1 MSVQQDDQYDVLV
14 VGAGIVGP
22 AAAYV
27 AAGWGRRAGSSL
39 TIALLEKEGGL
50 AKVASGHEANSQTLH
65 FGDIETNMP
74 LEQARR
80 VQAAAEYVAAYIE
93 AHPDRMICVN
103 RHKMCL
109 AVGDEEIASLRERFE
124 MLQPFYPK
132 IRFIDRAEIAQLE
145 PNVVAERDPWEPIAA
160 LFSPDG
166 FIVNYGRLAESFERD
181 AKALNA
187 HVETFYRTAVQQ
199 IVRTADGYEVHTDRG
214 TFRAKGIIVAAGGYS
229 LVLAKQLG
237 YGQGWELIP
246 VAGSFYR
253 TRIRDCVRGKV
264 YTPQEP
270 EIPFAAVHADPEV
283 TNPNETRFG
292 PTAKLVPLLERHRWG
307 TFSGFLRT
315 IIWNP
320 RGLWAYIAVL
330 LASPVLLR
338 FVLRNL
344 LLDLPILGK
353 WMYLQDIRKIIPAM
367 RYGDIE
373 LAKGIG
379 GIRPQIVDIATRKL
393 RHGEGKLLGERAVFL
408 VTPSPGASV
417 CLQAAEEAVADLLPM
432 LGPGYTF
439 DRERF
444 QQDHRRKPEEPAA
457 TAQA

>member
-1 MSVQQDDQYDVLV
+1 MEQIYDVV
-14 VGAGIVGP
+14 IVGGGIVGP
-22 AAAYV
+22 AAVYV
-27 AAGWGRRAGSSL
+27 AGWARRFGSPL

-50 AKVASGHEANSQTLH
+50 AKVASGHEFNSQTLH
-65 FGDIETNMP
+65 FGDIETNMA
-74 LEQARR
+74 LQQALR

-93 AHPDRMICVN
+93 AHPDRMIHVK

-109 AVGDEEIASLRERFE
+109 AVGEQEIARSRERFE
-124 MLQPFYPK
+124 VFQPYYPK
-132 IRFIDRAEIAQLE
+132 IRFLGRDEIAALE
-145 PNVVAERDPWEPIAA
+145 PNVVRGRDPNEPITA

-181 AKALNA
+181 AKAMNP
-187 HVETFYRTAVQQ
+187 HVETFFRTSVTR
-199 IVRTADGYEVHTDRG
+199 IVRTEDGYDVHTDRG
-214 TFRAKGIIVAAGGYS
+214 TFRTKGIIVAAGGYS

-237 YGQGWELIP
+237 YGKDWELIP

-253 TRIRDCVRGKV
+253 TTIRDCVTGKV
-264 YTPQEP
+264 YTEQKP
-270 EIPFAAVHADPEV
+270 EIPFAAPHADPEV
-283 TNPNETRFG
+283 MNPNETRFG

-307 TFSGFLRT
+307 TFWGFLQT

-320 RGLWAYIAVL
+320 RGLWAYFAVL
-330 LASPVLLR
+330 LSSPVLLR

-344 LLDLPILGK
+344 LLDLPLIGK
-353 WMYLQDIRKIIPAM
+353 WMYLQDIRKIIPLM
-367 RYGDIE
+367 RYADIE
-373 LAKGIG
+373 LAKGVG
-379 GIRPQIVDIATRKL
+379 GIRPQIVDSRTQQL

-432 LGPGYTF
+432 LGPDYTF

-444 QQDHRRKPEEPAA
+444 EQDHRREPAAPAA

>member
-1 MSVQQDDQYDVLV
+1 MEQTFDVIV
-14 VGAGIVGP
+14 IGGGIVGP
-22 AAAYV
+22 AAVYV
-27 AAGWGRRAGSSL
+27 AAEWGRRSGSRL
-39 TIALLEKEGGL
+39 HIALLEKEGGL
-50 AKVASGHEANSQTLH
+50 AKVASGHEFNSQTLH
-65 FGDIETNMP
+65 FGDIETTMS
-74 LEQARR
+74 LEQALR

-93 AHPDRMICVN
+93 ARPDRMIFVK

-109 AVGDEEIASLRERFE
+109 AVGVEEIASLRERFD

-132 IRFIDRAEIAQLE
+132 IRFLDRAEIAELE
-145 PNVVAERDPWEPIAA
+145 PNVVAGRDPAEPIAA

-181 AKALNA
+181 AKATNP

-199 IVRTADGYEVHTDRG
+199 IVRTADGYEVHTSRG

-237 YGQGWELIP
+237 YGRDWELIP

-253 TRIRDCVRGKV
+253 TTRRNCVVGKV
-264 YTPQEP
+264 YTEQNP
-270 EIPFAAVHADPEV
+270 EIPFAAPHADPEV
-283 TNPNETRFG
+283 MNPNETRFG

-307 TFSGFLRT
+307 TFWGFLRT

-320 RGLWAYIAVL
+320 RGLWAYVSVL
-330 LASPVLLR
+330 IASPVLLR

-344 LLDLPILGK
+344 LLDLPIIGK

-367 RYGDIE
+367 RFRDIE
-373 LAKGIG
+373 LAQGVG
-379 GIRPQIVDIATRKL
+379 GIRPQIVDARKRKL
-393 RHGEGKLLGERAVFL
+393 RHGEGKLPGERAVFL

-432 LGPGYTF
+432 LGPDYTF

-444 QQDHRRKPEEPAA
+444 QQDHRRKSVDPAA
-457 TAQA
+457 AQA

>member
-1 MSVQQDDQYDVLV
+1 MAEIRDDYDVLV
-14 VGAGIVGP
+14 VGGGIVGP
-22 AAAYV
+22 AAVYV
-27 AAGWGRRAGSSL
+27 AAGWGRRSGSPL

-50 AKVASGHEANSQTLH
+50 ARVASGHEFNSQTLH
-65 FGDIETNMP
+65 FGDIETNMS

-93 AHPDRMICVN
+93 AHPDRMIHVK

-109 AVGDEEIASLRERFE
+109 AVGHAEIARLRERFE
-124 MLQPFYPK
+124 VLRPFYPK
-132 IRFIDRAEIAQLE
+132 IRFLDRAEIAALE
-145 PNVVAERDPWEPIAA
+145 PNVVAGRDPHEPIAA

-181 AKALNA
+181 AKAMNA
-187 HVETFYRTAVQQ
+187 NVETFYRTAVQQ
-199 IVRTADGYEVHTDRG
+199 IVRIADGYEVRTDRG
-214 TFRAKGIIVAAGGYS
+214 IFRAKGIIVAAGGYS

-237 YGQGWELIP
+237 YGQDWELIP

-253 TRIRDCVRGKV
+253 TRIRDCVVGKV
-264 YTPQEP
+264 YTEQNS
-270 EIPFAAVHADPEV
+270 EIPFAAPHADPEV

-307 TFSGFLRT
+307 TFWGFLRT

-320 RGLWAYIAVL
+320 RGPWAYLAVL
-330 LASPVLLR
+330 LSSPVLFR

-353 WMYLQDIRKIIPAM
+353 WMYLKDIRKIIPAM
-367 RYGDIE
+367 RYADIE
-373 LAKGIG
+373 LARGVG
-379 GIRPQIVDIATRKL
+379 GIRPQIVDSHTRKL
-393 RHGEGKLLGERAVFL
+393 RHGEGKLRGERAVFL

-417 CLQAAEEAVADLLPM
+417 CLQAAEEAVVDLLPM
-432 LGPGYTF
+432 LGPDYTF
-439 DRERF
+439 DRARF
-444 QQDHRRKPEEPAA
+444 QQDHRREPVAPAA

>member
-1 MSVQQDDQYDVLV
+1 MAENRYDYDVLII
-14 VGAGIVGP
+14 GGGIVGP
-22 AAAYV
+22 AALYV
-27 AAGWGRRAGSSL
+27 AAGWGKRSGSRL
-39 TIALLEKEGGL
+39 RVALLEKEGGL
-50 AKVASGHEANSQTLH
+50 AKVASGHESNSQTLH
-65 FGDIETNMP
+65 FGDIETNMA
-74 LEQARR
+74 LEQARH
-80 VQAAAEYVAAYIE
+80 VQAAAEYVAAYVE
-93 AHPDRMICVN
+93 AHPYRMISVK

-109 AVGDEEIASLRERFE
+109 AVGEEEIASLRERFE

-132 IRFIDRAEIAQLE
+132 IRFLDRAEIAQLE
-145 PNVVAERDPWEPIAA
+145 PNVVAGRDPDEPIAA

-166 FIVNYGRLAESFERD
+166 FIVNYRRLAESFELD
-181 AKALNA
+181 AKVTNP
-187 HVETFYRTAVQQ
+187 HVETFYRTVVEQ
-199 IVRTADGYEVHTDRG
+199 IIRTAGSYELRTDRG
-214 TFRAKGIIVAAGGYS
+214 VFRAKGIIVAAGGYS

-237 YGQGWELIP
+237 YGQDWELIP

-253 TRIRDCVRGKV
+253 TNIRNCVVGKV
-264 YTPQEP
+264 YTEQNP
-270 EIPFAAVHADPEV
+270 EIPFAAPHADPEV
-283 TNPNETRFG
+283 MNPNETRFG

-307 TFSGFLRT
+307 TFSGFLKT

-320 RGLWAYIAVL
+320 RGLWAYLAVL

-367 RYGDIE
+367 RFRDIE
-373 LAKGIG
+373 LANGIG
-379 GIRPQIVDIATRKL
+379 GIRPQIVDSRTRKL

-417 CLQAAEEAVADLLPM
+417 CLQAAEEAIADLVTM
-432 LGPGYTF
+432 LGPDYTF
-439 DRERF
+439 DRARF
-444 QQDHRRKPEEPAA
+444 QQDHRRKLGEPAA